1 MRLKRKLIKLSA
13 YLSPVTTRPISS
25 KQIKLKF
32 TRQTSQQRCDF
43 LKKSLVLLSALFPS
57 PLWHACLAS
66 RMRSIPDSRSS
77 LPSTHWRHIYDFSAC
92 WSIQDDCW
100 VTIWIKR
107 ICFLAK
113 LSPTFGSFGSALIG
127 ALSMSILRQCCL
139 PSFGGYLQFDAHQQ
153 SFLGRPLLHISLMIS
168 AASESPFKLLC
179 ANGSVAALI
188 VSVITDEARDGPDAA
203 IRAAHRS
210 LRDLS
215 RFSPQFDWNFSR
227 EALDPIFS

>member
-1 MRLKRKLIKLSA
+1 MDQKNL
-13 YLSPVTTRPISS
+13 
-25 KQIKLKF
+25 
-32 TRQTSQQRCDF
+32 F
-43 LKKSLVLLSALFPS
+43 LGETFANLRFV
-57 PLWHACLAS
+57 W
-66 RMRSIPDSRSS
+66 
-77 LPSTHWRHIYDFSAC
+77 
-92 WSIQDDCW
+92 
-100 VTIWIKR
+100 
-107 ICFLAK
+107 
-113 LSPTFGSFGSALIG
+113 FGSHRRAF
-127 ALSMSILRQCCL
+127 
-139 PSFGGYLQFDAHQQ
+139 FGGYLQFDAHQQ